1 MYLREGGAFSYRRND
16 VLIQSICNLYYC
28 WAKRLE
34 MDFNQ
39 VLTAIRGSLLT
50 IKLILVV
57 V

>member
-16 VLIQSICNLYYC
+16 VLIQSIYNLYYC
-28 WAKRLE
+28 WAKKLE
-34 MDFNQ
+34 MGFDQ

>member
-16 VLIQSICNLYYC
+16 VLTQSIYNLYYC

-34 MDFNQ
+34 MDSDQ

-50 IKLILVV
+50 IKLILVLV
-57 V
+57 